1 VNVKARIINLVAM
14 AATLVGAAAAQAA
27 VAPLRLCVDPANLP
41 FSSNSPEAVARGA
54 PGLYVEIGQAVA
66 DALGRPMETVWSL
79 SYFGK
84 RNLRTTL
91 LAGQC
96 DLAVG
101 LPAVPDFMGKAVIFS
116 RPILSLGYALVVP
129 KGLAVTGLDS
139 LKGRKVAVQF
149 ASPPQSLLATRDDIT
164 SVTVMDPDEG
174 MRRLANGQVD
184 AAFVWGPSAG
194 YINHATLQD
203 KFDVIPVQAPQMQFQ
218 AAIGFA
224 KKDSALRDAIDAIL
238 PRLEAHIRDL
248 SGKYAL
254 ATGAPLKLAGAE
266 PLRLVT
272 RRAGAAIVRVPADRA
287 WLQMAAAAGPDPAFM
302 QVAASEPEATPGQG
316 GAGKK
321 GDAVA
326 GKEIFN
332 GTCAH
337 CHGPN
342 AVVADRKI
350 DLRRL
355 SHKYGDQLDEV
366 FFTTVTNGRP
376 AKGMPAWKDV
386 FKQEDFVNIFAY
398 LQTVQEQ

>member
-1 VNVKARIINLVAM
+1 M
-14 AATLVGAAAAQAA
+14 AAALVGGAVAAQAA
-27 VAPLRLCVDPANLP
+27 VAPLRLCADPANLP
-41 FSSNSPEAVARGA
+41 FSSNAPEGA
-54 PGLYVEIGQAVA
+54 GSGGPGLYVEIGRAVA
-66 DALGRPMETVWSL
+66 EALGRPMETVWSL

-96 DLAVG
+96 DFAVG
-101 LPAVPDFMGKAVIFS
+101 LPAVPDFMGKAVIFT

-129 KGLAVTGLDS
+129 KGRAITGLDS
-139 LKGRKVAVQF
+139 LKGQKVAVQF

-174 MRRLANGQVD
+174 MRRLSDGLVD

-194 YINHATLQD
+194 YVNHAKLQD
-203 KFDVIPVQAPQMQFQ
+203 KFDVISVQAPQMQFQ

-224 KKDSALRDAIDAIL
+224 KKDSALRDAIDAVL
-238 PRLEAHIRDL
+238 PRLEARIRDL
-248 SGKYAL
+248 SAKYAL
-254 ATGAPLKLAGAE
+254 ATGAPLTLAGAE
-266 PLRLVT
+266 PLGIVT
-272 RRAGAAIVRVPADRA
+272 RRAGAAIVRVPADGA
-287 WLQMAAAAGPDPAFM
+287 WVQIVATGSDTAPIR
-302 QVAASEPEATPGQG
+302 VAANEPGATPGQS
-316 GAGKK
+316 GAKKK
-321 GDAVA
+321 GNAVE
-326 GKEIFN
+326 GKEVFN

-366 FFTTVTNGRP
+366 FFTTVANGRP

-386 FKQEDFVNIFAY
+386 FKEQDFVNILAY
-398 LQTVQEQ
+398 LNTLQEP